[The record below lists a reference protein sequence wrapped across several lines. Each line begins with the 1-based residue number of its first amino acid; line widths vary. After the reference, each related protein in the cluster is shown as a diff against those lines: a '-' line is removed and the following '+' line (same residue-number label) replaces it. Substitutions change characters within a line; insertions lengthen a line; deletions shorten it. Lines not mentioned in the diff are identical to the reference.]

1 MFVAQEELLGLP
13 SCGAT
18 RPAVGW
24 VVGNIIVSPKNWG
37 RWLRLWIEVWRS
49 KWPWTDFRFGT
60 VQLHLYG
67 GTYGIHD
74 DHWMIW
80 IWQRDV
86 KELATDLVH
95 FEDNSTLFSTL
106 FWVPKWWF
114 IIFPTSMTK
123 RALPRLKKTAQGV
136 VENNSMKEAMKKAE
150 VGPSVWV

>member
-18 RPAVGW
+18 RPAVGR

-95 FEDNSTLFSTL
+95 FEDNSTLFFYPFLGTQMM
-106 FWVPKWWF
+106 
-114 IIFPTSMTK
+114 IHHFPHFNDETGI
-123 RALPRLKKTAQGV
+123 AQAE
-136 VENNSMKEAMKKAE
+136 ENGTGRGGEQLHERSDEE
-150 VGPSVWV
+150 SRGRS